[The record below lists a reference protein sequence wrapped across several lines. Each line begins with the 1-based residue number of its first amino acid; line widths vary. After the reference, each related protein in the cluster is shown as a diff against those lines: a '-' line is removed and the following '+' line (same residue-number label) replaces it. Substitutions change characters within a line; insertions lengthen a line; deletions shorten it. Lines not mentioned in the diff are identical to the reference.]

1 MERKRKE
8 TPFNKPFDIIEKV
21 ELAFGGATL
30 AILFV
35 IVLLQ
40 IVSRLLNIKLTWSE
54 EATRFFF
61 LWMMW
66 ISVGTGFNHCESSRV
81 TVFVNM
87 MPKVVQKICHALYYI
102 ASGAL
107 FLVMV
112 VVGWQNAMQQLAMGE
127 MGSAFRVPMWLVGIA
142 VPIGA
147 AIGILG
153 LVNTGLTES
162 WRLTT
167 TAEQLEA
174 DALVEKA
181 KAEFAEENTQK
192 EGGDEQ

>member
-8 TPFNKPFDIIEKV
+8 TPFNKPFDVVEKI
-21 ELAFGGATL
+21 ELAFGGLAL

-35 IVLLQ
+35 IVLMQ
-40 IVSRLLNIKLTWSE
+40 IVCRLLNIQLTWSE

-87 MPKVVQKICHALYYI
+87 MPKIVQKICHALYYI

-107 FLVMV
+107 FLIMV
-112 VVGWQNAMQQLAMGE
+112 VVGWQNAMQQLSMGE

-181 KAEFAEENTQK
+181 KAEFAEESTQK